1 MKRLVT
7 LLITAAAFSSSF
19 AQSSED
25 MEEARRI
32 ILGERKDDRTSSPT
46 KDQKDVVYGPN
57 DRRVYDRRDTRY
69 PSTSSSRSEQINRE
83 YDTKIRSIRNNRN
96 LSSAE
101 KERIIRDLNNERARR
116 LREVNGDRRY
126 NDRRYDDR
134 RKYEDKRY
142 EDRRYDRRDD
152 DDDDDKKYKNKKSKG
167 NNGNHYGWEKGK
179 GNPHK
184 NK

>member
-1 MKRLVT
+1 MKRIVT
-7 LLITAAAFSSSF
+7 LLITAVAFSSSF

-32 ILGERKDDRTSSPT
+32 ILGDRKDTRTSSPSS
-46 KDQKDVVYGPN
+46 DPKDVVLGPN

-69 PSTSSSRSEQINRE
+69 PSTSSSRTEQINRE
-83 YDTKIRSIRNNRN
+83 YDAKIRSIRSNRN

-101 KERIIRDLNNERARR
+101 KERIIRDLNNERARK
-116 LREVNGDRRY
+116 LRGVNGDRRY
-126 NDRRYDDR
+126 NDRRDEDR

-142 EDRRYDRRDD
+142 EHRRYDRRDD
-152 DDDDDKKYKNKKSKG
+152 DDDDYKKNKNKKSKG

-184 NK
+184 NR